1 MAAAEQPGALARV
14 LEALRLVYF
23 DGSITP
29 RTLSGPSASTATAAD
44 SALSIPPDRPRIT
57 PGKPLR
63 PT

>member
-1 MAAAEQPGALARV
+1 MAAAEQARALARI
-14 LEALRLVYF
+14 LEALLAVYL

-29 RTLSGPSASTATAAD
+29 QTLSGPSASTATAAD

-63 PT
+63 ST